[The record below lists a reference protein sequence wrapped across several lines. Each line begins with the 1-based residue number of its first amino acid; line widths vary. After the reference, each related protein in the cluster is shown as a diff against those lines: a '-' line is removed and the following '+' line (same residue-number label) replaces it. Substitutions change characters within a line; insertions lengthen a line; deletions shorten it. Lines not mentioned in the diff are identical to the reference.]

1 MASDAVSNSRD
12 GSEFVT
18 VYSFGEKEERRKEK
32 GERRRQTK
40 RGRKRKRDVSCKIID
55 QLKVE
60 KESQEEKH
68 RRNLKIHKTHR
79 D

>member
-18 VYSFGEKEERRKEK
+18 VYSFGEKEEEGRKEK

-40 RGRKRKRDVSCKIID
+40 RGRKRTEMLVVKLLI
-55 QLKVE
+55 
-60 KESQEEKH
+60 
-68 RRNLKIHKTHR
+68 N
-79 D
+79 

>member
-18 VYSFGEKEERRKEK
+18 VYSFGEKEEGRREK

-40 RGRKRKRDVSCKIID
+40 RGRKRTEMLVVKLLI
-55 QLKVE
+55 
-60 KESQEEKH
+60 
-68 RRNLKIHKTHR
+68 N
-79 D
+79 